1 MAGASSGRCWRSVVG
16 TNPPFAVPGRTAT
29 ARHRGARA
37 WWWEG
42 VWERSGGT
50 PAGSPC
56 PARSRAAPVSLLA
69 VSARLQELVCLQL
82 EQRRGCAAARGRWPL
97 VRGGPS
103 PSKAPPSFPSVPP
116 RLPSRTPGLPGN
128 GFAMRRKQHPGS
140 RATLPQGGSFQHPLC
155 APLGAEGAGE
165 TEAAGQEAAGA
176 QNGEKTGFL
185 ALPLALPAGKGCSL
199 PLRAGTAPA
208 RAPLF
213 PLGFSA
219 FPRSEDTPGPAATS
233 PRGSFRFSPP
243 PGCRLLGERGDCS
256 PPGGVRQ
263 APALCVAGLRG
274 WLWPPARPRALCQR
288 QLLAGTAWLPAPRQP
303 CSLGRMAGC
312 VRQHPGLLPRLSRV
326 RSAPTLKAESLGG
339 SSEGLRR
346 GQKSPWGGTRWLH
359 PCASHASA
367 LKAPGFPPCFPLPVN
382 IWRHGGLTVRPAA
395 CIGWRGAPFPAA
407 HVSFPSRLACQ
418 LMARLLPTAF

>member
-1 MAGASSGRCWRSVVG
+1 MAGASSGGCWRSVVG
-16 TNPPFAVPGRTAT
+16 TNPPFHGRGAPPRHGTEGPGRIPKGCGGGKGSGSGV
-29 ARHRGARA
+29 GAPLLAPRVLPDP
-37 WWWEG
+37 EQ
-42 VWERSGGT
+42 
-50 PAGSPC
+50 PPC
-56 PARSRAAPVSLLA
+56 PCSLSLHACRSLFASSWSRGGAVQPLAAGGRWFAGVRPHPKPPPVSL
-69 VSARLQELVCLQL
+69 S
-82 EQRRGCAAARGRWPL
+82 
-97 VRGGPS
+97 PS
-103 PSKAPPSFPSVPP
+103 PLAKQDSRAPRKWFC
-116 RLPSRTPGLPGN
+116 N
-128 GFAMRRKQHPGS
+128 ACRKQQPGS

-165 TEAAGQEAAGA
+165 TEAGGQEVAGA

-185 ALPLALPAGKGCSL
+185 ALPLALPAGEGCSL

-326 RSAPTLKAESLGG
+326 RSAPTLKAESPGG

-382 IWRHGGLTVRPAA
+382 IGGFGGTGGSP
-395 CIGWRGAPFPAA
+395 CAPQR
-407 HVSFPSRLACQ
+407 V
-418 LMARLLPTAF
+418 